1 MSSFIFLGLTI
12 PMQDSHDSQSAS
24 VNQRLSNIMDNYKES
39 LPEKLDQIERLWN
52 KLRYFN
58 WSDDALKVL
67 HNITHTLAGNG
78 KTFGFPETSKYA
90 QQIANQLQEYIASG
104 EIPNT
109 SQQNE
114 ISSLVEELVKS
125 SKSQQ
130 EAEELSV
137 QIKMEASL
145 ERNAHQIF
153 IVDDDEHLADF
164 LSAQL
169 EASGYQV
176 KSFYTVGDAIQ
187 AIKTEVPS
195 ALIMDVMFPGEKNMY
210 GILASEQI
218 HEIAGNHIPTIFIS
232 ARSDLTARLG
242 ALRAKGSAY
251 FNKPID
257 PEKLV
262 TKLDGLMLS
271 KANLGRIVIIDDDEL
286 VSERNSVILQKYN
299 YETLVINQ
307 PLHALEQ
314 IQKFMPDLILLD
326 IHMPDINGLELAQ
339 IIKQDDAYLTTPILF
354 LSADKT
360 EAVKQASMTIS
371 GDEFLS
377 KDISQN
383 DLLRKIHTRLVSSSI
398 IKSQIKE
405 VSKKD
410 ITTGLVTRKYFFSLL
425 EKSISEATDSSNL
438 FLLHINIDNFDY
450 VSKHIGLLHLDEFN
464 RYVIE
469 TISHFLNSSDVA
481 CHLTD
486 QSIAILCFEDR
497 ETVDSISDDILRAT
511 SKNTFVHNDDN
522 TDYSVSIGITPINA
536 NSTTTEQ
543 IITQVEQAVAQ
554 AQSQGGNQAHHY
566 TIESIDDSSASIAS
580 PDLVTK
586 IYRAV
591 EKRRFKL
598 VFQPVIGMG
607 DTHDEHY
614 EVLLRLIGENDKL
627 YLPSQFFP
635 VIKQNNLIHEVDRW
649 VVENTLDVYAN
660 NPKMKVRGNFF
671 IKLSGES
678 LSKGAFSI
686 WVNNCV
692 NSTGL
697 LGKNRVTFEI
707 PEADIL
713 TRKRDTHKF
722 ITHLPR
728 PTCQFAIDHF
738 GSTEQSVEL
747 LKEFM
752 VDYVKLSGALV
763 NQILTNP
770 KVREQVHKLIVA
782 AQNANV
788 AIIAGALEDPKTL
801 TILWAW
807 GVRHFQ
813 GFFIHSPNEELDYDF
828 SSQDHSLE

>member
-1 MSSFIFLGLTI
+1 MSSFIFLRLNMA
-12 PMQDSHDSQSAS
+12 MQDSHDSQSAS
-24 VNQRLSNIMDNYKES
+24 VNQRLSKIMDNYKET

-67 HNITHTLAGNG
+67 HTITHTLAGNG
-78 KTFGFPETSKYA
+78 KTFGFPEASKYA

-114 ISSLVEELVKS
+114 ISSLVEKLAKS
-125 SKSQQ
+125 SESQQ
-130 EAEELSV
+130 ETEERSL

-145 ERNAHQIF
+145 ERNAHQVF

-218 HEIAGNHIPTIFIS
+218 HEIAGKHIPTIFMS

-286 VSERNSVILQKYN
+286 VSERNSIILQKYN
-299 YETLVINQ
+299 YDTLVINQ

-383 DLLRKIHTRLVSSSI
+383 ELLRKIHTRLVSSSI

-438 FLLHINIDNFDY
+438 FLLHINIDNFNY
-450 VSKHIGLLHLDEFN
+450 VSKHIGLLQLDEFN

-469 TISHFLNSSDVA
+469 TISHFLNSSDIA

-497 ETVDSISDDILRAT
+497 ETVDSISDDILHAT
-511 SKNTFVHNDDN
+511 SKNTFAHNDDN

-566 TIESIDDSSASIAS
+566 AIESIDDSSASIAS

-614 EVLLRLIGENDKL
+614 EVLLRLVGENDKL

-649 VVENTLDVYAN
+649 VVENTLDVYAS

-686 WVNNCV
+686 WVNNCI

-697 LGKNRVTFEI
+697 LGQNRVTFEI

-713 TRKRDTHKF
+713 TRKRDTQKF
-722 ITHLPR
+722 INQLPR
-728 PTCQFAIDHF
+728 PICQFAIDHF
-738 GSTEQSVEL
+738 GSTDDSAEL
-747 LKEFM
+747 LNEFK

-763 NQILTNP
+763 NQILTNA
-770 KVREQVHKLIVA
+770 KVREQVHKLVVV

-788 AIIAGALEDPKTL
+788 SIIAGALEDPKTL

-813 GFFIHSPNEELDYDF
+813 GYFIHSPNEDLDYDF